1 MPFGV
6 DEAGKGPVLGSMF
19 AASVVADP
27 DVLPPAIAD
36 SKSLTP
42 ERREELAA
50 TLRADPAVSTGLAE
64 ITVTEIDDPATDM
77 NELTVAAHARA
88 LESVDVAGTVGHV
101 DAGDVDADRFGRRVA
116 ARVDADL
123 EITAEHRADERYPLV
138 SAASILAKVARDAH
152 VAALG
157 EAYDAPIGSGY
168 PGDERTR
175 AFLREYVETNGELP
189 PCARRSWKTS
199 ADVLAAAAQ
208 SDLDEF

>member
-6 DEAGKGPVLGSMF
+6 DEAGKGPVIGSMF

-27 DVLPPAIAD
+27 ADLPPAIAD
-36 SKSLTP
+36 SKTLAP

-50 TLRADPAVSTGLAE
+50 QLRADPAVSIGLAE
-64 ITVTEIDDPATDM
+64 IPVTEIDDPATDM
-77 NELTVAAHARA
+77 NELTVLAHARA
-88 LESVDVAGTVGHV
+88 LESVDVAGATGHV

-123 EITAEHRADERYPLV
+123 ELRAEHRADERYPLV
-138 SAASILAKVARDAH
+138 SAASVLAKVARDAH

-157 EAYDAPIGSGY
+157 AEYDTPIGSGY

-175 AFLREYVETNGELP
+175 IFLSEYVERNGELP
-189 PCARRSWKTS
+189 ACARRTWKTS

-208 SDLDEF
+208 SNLNEF

>member
-19 AASVVADP
+19 AACVVAEE

-50 TLRADPAVSTGLAE
+50 QLRADPDVSIGLAE
-64 ITVTEIDDPATDM
+64 IPVSEIDDPATDM

-88 LESVDVAGTVGHV
+88 LEAVDVAGAKGYV

-116 ARVDADL
+116 ARADADL
-123 EITAEHRADERYPLV
+123 EIRAEHRADERYPLV
-138 SAASILAKVARDAH
+138 SAASVVAKVARDAH
-152 VAALG
+152 VVAL
-157 EAYDAPIGSGY
+157 EEEYDAPIGSGY

-175 AFLREYVETNGELP
+175 TFLGEYVETNGELP
-189 PCARRSWKTS
+189 ACARRTWKTS